1 MGGHDPTV
9 ADDANPRARLGRA
22 VEHAAHLLP
31 KQGPI
36 GVFIH
41 HNTLHAFEH
50 LRFED
55 AVVEAGRR
63 LHAEPFMPEAWYRA
77 ALQRGRITLDD
88 LDAVLEQERVA
99 SGTRDDAMFDGR
111 IGLHELRR
119 RVLVQGLL
127 ETDDASIQ
135 WLLEEQDRGRRFLE
149 TTSLPARLAIASETT
164 RWLGAALSS
173 APLGS
178 LFADPV
184 RGVGPYD
191 LVRRWLGVEPRL
203 HGIERALRDD
213 PEACAVASLWTAA
226 AARVHE
232 GLPYPPPEQPVTGR
246 WRDVLL
252 AATTRD
258 ADELA
263 HGVLIPAMAAFV
275 DQGVAYWPMADRELG
290 FFAAFRQLV
299 LHGPPMPD
307 PMLRETRRALAAT
320 AGADAEEVLLQT
332 LDAMGIPPE
341 GFDDALEAA
350 ALALPGWAGM
360 MRRLEEEPD
369 LAPQVCPPC
378 RLLDFL
384 AVRLLLDRLAAER
397 IARQTWDY
405 RGSLAELRGSLRL
418 RPPLQDPRLRA
429 TFALFQ
435 LAQLAGIGAPTLR
448 ALPTAALQ
456 DVRTELERFD
466 DVTRRRLWHL
476 AYERRHRLDVLGA
489 LARHRRTV
497 DPARE
502 RLPPPSLQILFCID
516 DRSESIRRHIEEQDP
531 SIETFGTAGFF
542 GLAIAFRGLDDAHHA
557 ALCPVVQQPLHE
569 VVEQSE
575 EDELS
580 PLYRVRRRLFAA
592 LAQGTFR
599 GSRNLFRGAVATL
612 GLGLL
617 SLVPLALRVLAPRG
631 VTRLYARL
639 QAMFFPRPR
648 TRLAIRRAAEE
659 RGDIEMFPGFTVTEM
674 ADRVSR
680 VLQDM
685 GLVRS
690 FAPLVAAVGHGS
702 SSLNNPHES
711 AYDCGACGGRRGGP
725 NARLFAMMANDPKVR
740 AELAAR
746 GLAIPRSTVF
756 VGGYH
761 DTCTDAVTWFDFEE
775 LPADASASLA
785 GLRAAELP
793 AHATASLARLR
804 AAVEH
809 ARTRNA
815 HERCRRFE
823 SAPLDAEPEVAL
835 RHVEGRAADLAE
847 PRSECGHATNAICVF
862 GRRGVTR
869 GLFLDRR
876 ALLVSYDPTL
886 DPEGEVLGR
895 LLAAMGPVAAGINLE
910 YLFSYVDNERYGCG
924 TKLPHN
930 LTGLVGVMN
939 GHESDLRTGLPRQMV
954 EIHEPVR
961 LLVVCETT
969 LELVQRAL
977 ANHPAVGRLFAN
989 RWVQL
994 ALMDPHTGQLGVVE
1008 DGRLVPLPEPSDLLP
1023 TAVRSEQWYRQ
1034 RRDHLPI
1041 AAVTATTRAQA

>member
-1 MGGHDPTV
+1 MDDPAT
-9 ADDANPRARLGRA
+9 ADDDDPRARLRRA

-31 KQGPI
+31 AQGPI

-63 LHAEPFMPEAWYRA
+63 FHAQPFMPEAWYRA
-77 ALQRGRITLDD
+77 ALERGRITLEDV
-88 LDAVLEQERVA
+88 DAVLEQDRRSAGAGDEA
-99 SGTRDDAMFDGR
+99 TSFDGR

-149 TTSLPARLAIASETT
+149 TTSLPARLAITSETT
-164 RWLGAALSS
+164 RWLGTALSS

-184 RGVGPYD
+184 RGVEPYD
-191 LVRRWLGVEPRL
+191 LVRRWLGVEPRR

-232 GLPYPPPEQPVTGR
+232 GLPYPPPEEPHPGARR

-252 AATTRD
+252 AASDRD
-258 ADELA
+258 ADDLVHA
-263 HGVLIPAMAAFV
+263 VLIPAVAAFV
-275 DQGVAYWPMADRELG
+275 DQGVAYWPMADREQG

-299 LHGPPMPD
+299 LQGPPVPD
-307 PMLRETRRALAAT
+307 PLLREVRRALTAA
-320 AGADAEEVLLQT
+320 ADPEDVLLRT
-332 LDAMGIPPE
+332 LEAMGVPPE
-341 GFDDALEAA
+341 GWGDALEAA

-360 MRRLEEEPD
+360 MHRLEREPD

-384 AVRLLLDRLAAER
+384 AVRLLLDRLAAELV
-397 IARQTWDY
+397 ARQAWGH
-405 RGSLAELRGSLRL
+405 RGSLAELRGSPRL
-418 RPPLQDPRLRA
+418 RPPPCDSRLRA
-429 TFALFQ
+429 SFALFQ
-435 LAQLAGIGAPTLR
+435 LAQLAGVGAPTLR
-448 ALPTAALQ
+448 ALPAAALQ
-456 DVRTELERFD
+456 AVRTELERFD

-476 AYERRHRLDVLGA
+476 AYERRHRLDVLSA
-489 LARHRRTV
+489 LARHRRTI
-497 DPARE
+497 DPARD
-502 RLPPPSLQILFCID
+502 RSPPPSLQLLFCID
-516 DRSESIRRHIEEQDP
+516 DRSESIRRHIEEHDP

-557 ALCPVVQQPLHE
+557 ALCPVVQRPLHE

-617 SLVPLALRVLAPRG
+617 SLFPLALRVLAPRG
-631 VTRLYARL
+631 MTRLYARL
-639 QAMFFPRPR
+639 QAWFFPRPR

-659 RGDIEMFPGFTVTEM
+659 RGDIEIFPGFTVTEM

-685 GLVRS
+685 GLVRN

-746 GLAIPRSTVF
+746 GLSIPRSTVF

-793 AHATASLARLR
+793 VHAAASLARLR

-823 SAPLDAEPEVAL
+823 SAPLDADPEVAL

-862 GRRGVTR
+862 GRRSVTR

-969 LELVQRAL
+969 LELMQRAL
-977 ANHPAVGRLFAN
+977 ASHPAVGRLFAN

-1008 DGRLVPLPEPSDLLP
+1008 DGRLVPLPEPSDPLP
-1023 TAVRSEQWYRQ
+1023 TAARSEQWYRQ

-1041 AAVTATTRAQA
+1041 AAVAAPTRAQA